1 MPLTSLLLSALTPKS
16 TLEENNIGITID
28 RNALNKAEETLLLFE
43 SDRKDTH
50 FRSIWLPQQGC
61 GDANSLCCDGI
72 LFYHSL
78 NTGMS
83 GTICFVELKGSDL
96 SHAVK
101 QIEHTYN
108 VINAALTKAKIQ
120 TCKIKWK
127 VVIISNVGKPKN
139 YLNIIKP
146 LTDKFEKGK
155 EKNVEYQHMAR
166 GNKFPIT
173 KFIQK

>member
-16 TLEENNIGITID
+16 TLKENNIGITID

-43 SDRKDTH
+43 SDKKDTH
-50 FRSIWLPQQGC
+50 FRRIWLPQQGC

-72 LFYHSL
+72 IFYHSL

-83 GTICFVELKGSDL
+83 GTICFVELKGGDL
-96 SHAVK
+96 PHAVE

-108 VINAALTKAKIQ
+108 AIKDALINANIKTG
-120 TCKIKWK
+120 KIKWK
-127 VVIISNVGKPKN
+127 AVIISNVGKPKN
-139 YLNIIKP
+139 YLNIVKP

-155 EKNVEYQHMAR
+155 EK
-166 GNKFPIT
+166 
-173 KFIQK
+173 